1 MFCVFYLHAMYQ
13 SLCSVTVT
21 IMVRVSYFYVLH
33 QVLLGF
39 VSSQLLFCF
48 VSVTFLFRV
57 SYFYASC
64 QLLLLVASR
73 LFYLSCDH
81 LLIVCWLHFI
91 QLSVTSMLW
100 ISHFSHS
107 TFSYL
112 QNFSHLLFT
121 FLMFRSASYSLF
133 FFVSVT
139 FLLHV
144 GYFYCLL
151 VRVLFFSFACR
162 SENPDACVYMV
173 CFALGLHQ
181 HEKCPNIFESCSRC
195 KNTKSLVSPCV

>member
-1 MFCVFYLHAMYQ
+1 MIFLCSVVVTLFLGIKCSGLCQSFILFMSVTFMFCVFYLHAMYQ

-91 QLSVTSMLW
+91 QLSVTSML
-100 ISHFSHS
+100 
-107 TFSYL
+107 
-112 QNFSHLLFT
+112 
-121 FLMFRSASYSLF
+121 
-133 FFVSVT
+133 
-139 FLLHV
+139 
-144 GYFYCLL
+144 
-151 VRVLFFSFACR
+151 
-162 SENPDACVYMV
+162 
-173 CFALGLHQ
+173 
-181 HEKCPNIFESCSRC
+181 
-195 KNTKSLVSPCV
+195 

>member
-1 MFCVFYLHAMYQ
+1 MYDISVLCVGYSIPWYQVLWFVSIIYTFYVSYFHVLCLLPSCYVSVTMFL
-13 SLCSVTVT
+13 TVT

-91 QLSVTSMLW
+91 QLSVTSML
-100 ISHFSHS
+100 
-107 TFSYL
+107 
-112 QNFSHLLFT
+112 
-121 FLMFRSASYSLF
+121 
-133 FFVSVT
+133 
-139 FLLHV
+139 
-144 GYFYCLL
+144 
-151 VRVLFFSFACR
+151 
-162 SENPDACVYMV
+162 
-173 CFALGLHQ
+173 
-181 HEKCPNIFESCSRC
+181 
-195 KNTKSLVSPCV
+195 